1 MNQSLTQ
8 EVSSKYR
15 YQSLLEYTKTDLG
28 HALEAN
34 FKYQECILA
43 QNLKLDAI
51 IMGQKTGQHI
61 TCFKINM
68 MRAYPHKQYNDF
80 KM

>member
-1 MNQSLTQ
+1 MNQSLAQ

-15 YQSLLEYTKTDLG
+15 YQTPEYTKTDLG

>member
-1 MNQSLTQ
+1 MNQSLAQ

-15 YQSLLEYTKTDLG
+15 YQTPEYTKTDLG

-43 QNLKLDAI
+43 QNSKHDAI
-51 IMGQKTGQHI
+51 IMG
-61 TCFKINM
+61 
-68 MRAYPHKQYNDF
+68 
-80 KM
+80 